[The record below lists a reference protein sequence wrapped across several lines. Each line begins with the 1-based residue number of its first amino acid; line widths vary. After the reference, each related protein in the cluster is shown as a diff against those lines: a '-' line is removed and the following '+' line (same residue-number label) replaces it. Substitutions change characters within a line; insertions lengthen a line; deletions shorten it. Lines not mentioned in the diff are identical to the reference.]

1 MPDSAAAPQAPPELR
16 PGRLR
21 RPGRP
26 KLRAPRATLSSL
38 LLRPFVVPF
47 FLLGAV
53 GVSVIAGVNRNAEAA
68 REVTEAQRRLI
79 LINSLLRDTS
89 DLETGQRGYVI
100 TGQADFLK
108 PYLDGL
114 IAFQEHSE
122 QLRAR
127 PATDLQLHNLNRA
140 AQQLV
145 LWRRE
150 SADPE
155 IRARR
160 TSLQAAARLM
170 SNGVGRRQLD
180 DVRETLNDMR
190 DRENARLSTAVASST
205 RTLLTVRLVT
215 VAGLLL
221 SLLLLVVTA
230 LRVARAVSQHL
241 GGLTAGARSITAGQY
256 ERRLPRSGVY
266 ELDELGQQ
274 FHKMARAV
282 RERELALERSA
293 QTLQATNEQLSRS
306 NRELEQFAYVASHD
320 LQEPLRTISSYTEL
334 LARRYRGQLDP
345 RADQYITFTIEATG
359 RMKTLIQDLLAFSR
373 VRQGNRTFGP
383 VDTGQLVTEVIKDL
397 QAQIAECGAQVQ
409 VAGPL
414 PEVHG
419 NPELLR
425 HIFQNLIGN
434 AVKFRAPDRPSQV
447 IVTATRSQAPAAWT
461 FHVQDN
467 GIGIEPQY
475 FERIFGVFQ
484 RLHGLGQ
491 YSGSGIGLAVTRS
504 AAEQHGGEL
513 WLDSEPGQGST
524 FHFRVPDPPSP
535 GCPAPSAPRG
545 PGDPQS

>member
-1 MPDSAAAPQAPPELR
+1 MRAPQT
-16 PGRLR
+16 
-21 RPGRP
+21 
-26 KLRAPRATLSSL
+26 TLSSL
-38 LLRPFVVPF
+38 LLRPFVLPF
-47 FLLGAV
+47 LLLGAV
-53 GVSVIAGVNRNAEAA
+53 GLSVIAGVNRNAQAA
-68 REVTEAQRRLI
+68 HEVNEAQRRLM
-79 LINSLLRDTS
+79 LINALLRDTS

-114 IAFQEHSE
+114 IAFQDHSE
-122 QLRAR
+122 QLRTR
-127 PATDLQLHNLNRA
+127 PASALQLHNLNQA
-140 AQQLV
+140 ASQLNH
-145 LWRRE
+145 WRRE

-160 TSLQAAARLM
+160 TSLQAAAQRV
-170 SNGVGRRQLD
+170 SSGVGRRQLD
-180 DVRETLNDMR
+180 DVRETLNVMR
-190 DRENARLSTAVASST
+190 DRENGRLSAAVASST
-205 RTLLTVRLVT
+205 RTLLTVQLVT

-230 LRVARAVSQHL
+230 LRVARTVAQHL
-241 GGLTAGARSITAGQY
+241 GSLTAGARSITAGQY
-256 ERRLPRSGVY
+256 ERRLPRSGVH
-266 ELDELGQQ
+266 ELDELGAQ

-282 RERELALERSA
+282 RERELALARSA

-334 LARRYRGQLDP
+334 LARRYQGQLDS
-345 RADQYITFTIEATG
+345 RADQYIAFTIEATG
-359 RMKTLIQDLLAFSR
+359 RMKTLIQDLLTFSR
-373 VRQGNRTFGP
+373 VRQGSRTFGP
-383 VDTGQLVTEVIKDL
+383 VDTASLVAEVVQDL
-397 QAQIAECGAQVQ
+397 EAQIAQSGGQVQ

-414 PEVHG
+414 PEVRG

-434 AVKFRAPDRPSQV
+434 AVKFRAPDRPPHV
-447 IVTATRSQAPAAWT
+447 IVSATRSEAPPGWV

-504 AAEQHGGEL
+504 AAEQHGGAL

-524 FHFRVPDPPSP
+524 FHFRVPDQPAS
-535 GCPAPSAPRG
+535 GRPAPTAPRG
-545 PGDPQS
+545 PGEAQP

>member
-1 MPDSAAAPQAPPELR
+1 MPDPAALQAPELR
-16 PGRLR
+16 PGTTR
-21 RPGRP
+21 RPGTL
-26 KLRAPRATLSSL
+26 LRAPRTTLSSL
-38 LLRPFVVPF
+38 LLRPFVLP
-47 FLLGAV
+47 FLLLGVV
-53 GVSVIAGVNRNAEAA
+53 GLSVIAGVNRNAQAA

-79 LINSLLRDTS
+79 LISSLLRDTS

-100 TGQADFLK
+100 TGQIDFLK

-114 IAFQEHSE
+114 IAFQEHSA

-127 PATDLQLHNLNRA
+127 PATALQLRNLERA
-140 AQQLV
+140 TDQLSH
-145 LWRRE
+145 WRRE

-160 TSLQAAARLM
+160 SSLPAAVRLV
-170 SNGVGRRQLD
+170 SSGLGRRQLD
-180 DVRETLNDMR
+180 DVRGTLNGMR
-190 DRENARLSTAVASST
+190 DRENGRLSAAVASST
-205 RTLLTVRLVT
+205 RTLLTVRLVA

-221 SLLLLVVTA
+221 SLLLLVATA
-230 LRVARAVSQHL
+230 LRVARTVARHL
-241 GGLTAGARSITAGQY
+241 GGLTAGAHAITAGQY
-256 ERRLPRSGVY
+256 ERRLPRSGVH
-266 ELDELGQQ
+266 ELDELGGQ

-282 RERELALERSA
+282 RERELALEHSA
-293 QTLQATNEQLSRS
+293 QTLQLTNEQLSRS

-334 LARRYRGQLDP
+334 LARRYQGQLDS
-345 RADQYITFTIEATG
+345 RADQYIAFTIEATG

-373 VRQGNRTFGP
+373 VRQGDRTFGP
-383 VDTGQLVTEVIKDL
+383 VDTGRLVAEVIGDL
-397 QAQIAECGAQVQ
+397 GAQITESGAQVQ

-414 PEVHG
+414 PEVRG
-419 NPELLR
+419 NTELLR
-425 HIFQNLIGN
+425 HIFHNLIGN
-434 AVKFRAPDRPSQV
+434 AVKFRAEGRAPRV
-447 IVTATRSQAPAAWT
+447 IVSATRSEAPQGWT

-504 AAEQHGGEL
+504 AAEQHGGAL

-524 FHFRVPDPPSP
+524 FHFRVPDQPSP
-535 GCPAPSAPRG
+535 RRPAPAPPR
-545 PGDPQS
+545 PGEPQS